1 MKNQVFA
8 WFQSTPSQIL
18 TIYKCGPNNF
28 TVEKLGRGQVIQGIK
43 ISIIYNGTDR
53 NHLTSHWMQ

>member
-18 TIYKCGPNNF
+18 IIYEGGPNNL

-43 ISIIYNGTDR
+43 MSII
-53 NHLTSHWMQ
+53 